1 LVDGGDGGGGMV
13 LIVGLDRQSRA
24 PDRQTRMKVNATYVS
39 AAVSCRFLLPGRV
52 GEEDWDHQ
60 RRVALFDVCRTTVGS
75 RACPLTAEPTS

>member
-1 LVDGGDGGGGMV
+1 
-13 LIVGLDRQSRA
+13 
-24 PDRQTRMKVNATYVS
+24 MKVNATYVS